1 MVILKILLPASILVA
16 AVIIGMMQRYEF
28 TTHLVGSTAAVIIR
42 FDKLQ
47 GSACTLSK
55 AEIFDIAITPG
66 RNTFLPKRC

>member
-1 MVILKILLPASILVA
+1 
-16 AVIIGMMQRYEF
+16 MQRYEF
-28 TTHLVGSTAAVIIR
+28 TTHLVGSTATVIIR